1 MDIVRTPRPATPQD
15 VVDTE
20 LRGAWVVDVRRQP
33 RSAVRGGWLVEWED
47 DIVFLTDLPEAPA
60 TWPPEAA

>member
-1 MDIVRTPRPATPQD
+1 VRN
-15 VVDTE
+15 
-20 LRGAWVVDVRRQP
+20 
-33 RSAVRGGWLVEWED
+33 GWLIEWED

>member
-1 MDIVRTPRPATPQD
+1 MQIVGEPRPANPQD

-20 LRGAWVVDVRRQP
+20 LRGAWVVDVRRHP
-33 RSAVRGGWLVEWED
+33 RSAVRNGWLIEWED